1 MQQLTTI
8 PLLYHDQVSLADFIG
23 DHNRANQKIVAQ
35 LLKHEKS
42 LIFYFYGESGAGK
55 THLLHSYCKD
65 ALIQDLAVIY
75 FDCAQN
81 QLDQA
86 LVEGF
91 SQCDWICIDNIDLC
105 TKIGQYA
112 LYSLYNICR
121 THHKV
126 LMLSANTPP
135 NSLNI
140 NLMDLKTRLVLSHY
154 FALEVLNNGQKKQIL
169 AQKMSAQNIN
179 INQDIY
185 DYLLLN
191 YSRNLSRLVAVLFFA
206 NEQAILKQKKNIK
219 LAFIKEILGKY
230 TSLNP
235 AL

>member
-8 PLLYHDQVSLADFIG
+8 PLLYHDRVSLADFIG
-23 DHNRANQKIVAQ
+23 DPNQAVLKIVAQ
-35 LLKHEKS
+35 LLKYEKN
-42 LIFYFYGESGAGK
+42 LIFYFYGEGGTGK
-55 THLLHSYCKD
+55 THLLQAYCQD
-65 ALIQDLAVIY
+65 ALTQDLAVIY

-81 QLDQA
+81 QLDQT

-91 SQCDWICIDNIDLC
+91 SQCDWICIDNIHLS
-105 TKIGQYA
+105 TKVGQYA
-112 LYSLYNICR
+112 LYSLYNICC

-135 NSLNI
+135 NGLNI
-140 NLMDLKTRLVLSHY
+140 DLMDLKTRLVLSHY
-154 FALEVLNNGQKKQIL
+154 FALEVLNNQQKKHIL

-230 TSLNP
+230 TKLTSVL
-235 AL
+235 